1 MENKEDKPWIT
12 PVIQETLDKPDHIAS
27 GLDKSTLKGKDPAGD
42 NLRRFREGILAAI
55 ERWNN

>member
-1 MENKEDKPWIT
+1 MENKEDKPWT
-12 PVIQETLDKPDHIAS
+12 PDIQEILDNLDHIAS

-42 NLRRFREGILAAI
+42 NLRRFKEGILAAI